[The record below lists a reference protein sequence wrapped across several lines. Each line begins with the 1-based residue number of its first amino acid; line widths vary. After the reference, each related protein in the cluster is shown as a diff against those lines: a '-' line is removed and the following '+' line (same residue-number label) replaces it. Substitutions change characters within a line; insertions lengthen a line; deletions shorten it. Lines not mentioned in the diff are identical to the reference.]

1 MQTLQALDKLINKL
15 SIPNGDNCEILD
27 LDKHCAQFF
36 PPPLSD
42 NLVSENMY
50 LEHSDDV
57 NQW

>member
-27 LDKHCAQFF
+27 KHCAQFS

-42 NLVSENMY
+42 NLVRTCT
-50 LEHSDDV
+50 
-57 NQW
+57 